1 MILYATKQTIKDL
14 DIPMPEESSIFN
26 NSMAKNIIKEQTNDN
41 LLEWGL
47 KIFYFDRRECVQAVN
62 FASKMAIFLFDI
74 KNDEIQWIANG
85 IAIYLNEIYS
95 KDKKMLNLLERF
107 YKEYPACAFS
117 RLTNKSIIASLNHN
131 QFEFADDG
139 YRFYDYIKNNILNSK
154 KINNDFNWNN
164 LTTATINGKK
174 NMFILQSILENYLL
188 KDIKIIKLLNKKF

>member
-14 DIPMPEESSIFN
+14 DIPMPEELSDFN
-26 NSMAKNIIKEQTNDN
+26 NIMAKNIIKEQTDDK

-47 KIFYFDRRECVQAVN
+47 KVFYFDRRKCVQAVN

-85 IAIYLNEIYS
+85 IAMYLNEIYS

-139 YRFYDYIKNNILNSK
+139 YRFYDYIKNSILNSK
-154 KINNDFNWNN
+154 RINNDFNWDN

-174 NMFILQSILENYLL
+174 EYVYPAEYFR
-188 KDIKIIKLLNKKF
+188 KLLIERYKNN

>member
-14 DIPMPEESSIFN
+14 DIPMPEELSDFN
-26 NSMAKNIIKEQTNDN
+26 NIMAKNIIKEQTDDK

-47 KIFYFDRRECVQAVN
+47 KVFYFDGRKCVQAVN

-139 YRFYDYIKNNILNSK
+139 YKFYDYIKNNILNSK
-154 KINNDFNWNN
+154 RINNDFNWDN

-174 NMFILQSILENYLL
+174 EYVYPAEYFR
-188 KDIKIIKLLNKKF
+188 KLLIERYKNN

>member
-14 DIPMPEESSIFN
+14 DIPMPKELSDFN
-26 NSMAKNIIKEQTNDN
+26 NIMAKNIIKEQTDDK

-47 KIFYFDRRECVQAVN
+47 KVFYFDGRKCVQAVN

-154 KINNDFNWNN
+154 RINNDFNWDN

-174 NMFILQSILENYLL
+174 EYVYPAEYFRKL
-188 KDIKIIKLLNKKF
+188 IIERYKNK

>member
-14 DIPMPEESSIFN
+14 DIPMPEELSDFN
-26 NSMAKNIIKEQTNDN
+26 NIMAKNIIKEQTDDK

-47 KIFYFDRRECVQAVN
+47 KVFCFDGRKCVQAVN

-95 KDKKMLNLLERF
+95 KDKEMLKLLERF

-131 QFEFADDG
+131 QFDFADDG
-139 YRFYDYIKNNILNSK
+139 YSFYDYIKNNILNSK

-174 NMFILQSILENYLL
+174 EYVYPAEYFR
-188 KDIKIIKLLNKKF
+188 KLLIERYKKN